1 MCSQQG
7 RTSPV
12 GTESPSSLRRTPAPQ
27 VAPCGEAAIESRGED
42 GLVSSENA
50 PPLGQGLAQLA
61 WGLSGRVVA
70 GLGPVGLGGPPR
82 GGPRV
87 PPPRAPRG
95 ARPPPRPPPT
105 AAPPR

>member
-61 WGLSGRVVA
+61 WRLSGRVVA
-70 GLGPVGLGGPPR
+70 GLRPAAPCVLTRTVPPR
-82 GGPRV
+82 TPLPRLV
-87 PPPRAPRG
+87 APPPPR
-95 ARPPPRPPPT
+95 RPPISRPRH
-105 AAPPR
+105 